1 MDGFNL
7 HRRQGKHFPFACLCA
22 LAMVFLNS
30 LVPTEAVGQ
39 GWSSAYGGQR
49 AALVIG
55 NGAYKQQPLKNPVND
70 ARAIAENLETL
81 GFTVTLR
88 ENPGMR
94 DMLEAIREFSI
105 RSKNSSVRLV
115 FYAGH
120 GIQVKGRNYLI
131 PVDSQIASDEDI
143 PRKGV
148 DVTELVERLSQ
159 FKDGLNILILDACR
173 NNPFEGGVA
182 VGPDGRRF
190 RFRGA
195 TPSGLAPVE
204 APLGTLIA
212 FSTAPGSVA
221 MDGAGD
227 KNSLY
232 VKHLLKHMDTP
243 GLPVE
248 QMFKRVRIEVAQ
260 QSQRL
265 QVPWESSSLMGDF
278 CFLPGPNRTCAA
290 SNRLFTQ

>member
-1 MDGFNL
+1 MDRFNL
-7 HRRQGKHFPFACLCA
+7 HRIYDRLFPIGWLFA
-22 LAMVFLNS
+22 LAVVFLNC
-30 LVPTEAVGQ
+30 PDTAMAAGQ

-55 NGAYKQQPLKNPVND
+55 NGAYRQQPLRNPVND
-70 ARAIAENLETL
+70 ARAIAENLEKL
-81 GFTVTLR
+81 GFTVSLR

-94 DMLEAIREFSI
+94 DMLEAIREFSV

-120 GIQVKGRNYLI
+120 GIQVHGRNYLI
-131 PVDSQIASDEDI
+131 PVDSQIQSDEEI

-159 FKDGLNILILDACR
+159 FKDGLNIVILDACR

-182 VGPDGRRF
+182 VGPDGRRI

-195 TPSGLAPVE
+195 TPSGLAPLE

-232 VKHLLKHMDTP
+232 VKHLLMHMDTP

-260 QSQRL
+260 QSRRL

-278 CFLPGPNRTCAA
+278 CFLPGPNRTCTA